1 VAKYF
6 NISGENKRNSGVLTA
21 LTIMMRRNIFS
32 AEWGAISF
40 SSIRR
45 VPMTTATN
53 ALMPADPPIAWND
66 IEALPIYAAIIM
78 GAVFLWLIVTDL
90 TPTLQAATLKSAGI
104 IGCLAL
110 RNAWL
115 ELDDDRIAGS

>member
-1 VAKYF
+1 
-6 NISGENKRNSGVLTA
+6 
-21 LTIMMRRNIFS
+21 
-32 AEWGAISF
+32 
-40 SSIRR
+40 
-45 VPMTTATN
+45 MTTATN